1 MPYNTVIP
9 PVFVQDVAVF
19 YIVDSANTGY
29 LQFYKWNSISNFF
42 ELQSTVQASAS
53 TVLSN
58 WQTTTSLLRTTDGVI
73 FSEGGVATIYY
84 YETLT
89 YTWARSTV
97 TVSWGTMTSYTGSI
111 SLVDLVLR
119 QARDNWQTYS
129 TAETTIP

>member
-1 MPYNTVIP
+1 M
-9 PVFVQDVAVF
+9 
-19 YIVDSANTGY
+19 
-29 LQFYKWNSISNFF
+29 
-42 ELQSTVQASAS
+42 QASAS

-58 WQTTTSLLRTTDGVI
+58 WKTTTSLLRTTDGVI
-73 FSEGGVATIYY
+73 FSEGGVDTIYY

>member
-1 MPYNTVIP
+1 VPYNTVIP

-84 YETLT
+84 YET

-97 TVSWGTMTSYTGSI
+97 TVSWGTMTSYTGTI